1 MKGIRIKIIIF
12 FIAYLSFMAL
22 NTGMFWWNVVTLRD
36 RLIVMDN
43 FHELLSDILEIRRYE
58 KNFMFYPEP
67 GSLKEVVIYLDK
79 AEKDADRLKSN
90 IIEVA
95 GQHEYDAFMSNMNNY
110 KQQLRLLTE
119 GAPEDPAKTRN
130 LGSSMVQKA
139 QNLLT
144 LKKQRIHNA
153 LIRIQYI
160 PIAVMIS
167 LAVLIT
173 VLFYW
178 QTKKVFGRLRYVQQ
192 AAEGVARGDY
202 DTINQIRSD
211 DEISLLMRSAFSNM
225 AKEIESRQQQLIE
238 SRKLISIGTLA
249 SGIAHELNNPLN
261 NVSLTADT
269 MLEEF
274 DDMEKDEAREM
285 LNDIIGE
292 IGRASLVVKNLLDF
306 SREGEHLMSRVS
318 PDRLIRETSGLVANQ
333 LKLDKITLRTDI
345 PEGLPDIKG
354 DLNSLQQVFINL
366 IINADH
372 AMEEGGSLIIS
383 ANDTPDGYVLFKV
396 ADRGCGMT
404 AETIERIFDPFFTT
418 KPVGKGTGLG
428 LSIIYGIIKKHEG
441 YIEVQS
447 ELGEGTTFSI
457 YLPEYKEVGNHNEQI
472 SGGSD
477 R

>member
-1 MKGIRIKIIIF
+1 MKGIRIKIICF
-12 FIAYLSFMAL
+12 FIAYISFMTL
-22 NTGMFWWNVVTLRD
+22 NTGMFWWNVVTFRD

-58 KNFMFYPEP
+58 KNFIFYPEP
-67 GSLKEVVIYLDK
+67 ESLKEVVIYLDK
-79 AEKDADRLKSN
+79 AEADAAELKSN

-95 GQHEYDAFMSNMNNY
+95 GQDVYDSFMDNMNSY
-110 KQQLRLLTE
+110 QKQLSQLANGSPGDL
-119 GAPEDPAKTRN
+119 AKTRN
-130 LGSSMVQKA
+130 LGNSMVKKA
-139 QNLLT
+139 QDILT
-144 LKKQRIHNA
+144 MKKKRIHDA

-173 VLFYW
+173 LLFYW
-178 QTKKVFGRLRYVQQ
+178 QAKKVLSRLAYVQQ

-202 DTINQIRSD
+202 DTINKIRSD

-225 AKEIESRQQQLIE
+225 AAEIESRQNQLIE

-274 DDMEKDEAREM
+274 EELDQDEAREM
-285 LNDIIGE
+285 LNDIINE
-292 IGRASLVVKNLLDF
+292 IGRASLVVKSLLDF
-306 SREGEHLMSRVS
+306 SREGEHLMVKLSVE
-318 PDRLIRETSGLVANQ
+318 RLVRETSKLVANQ
-333 LKLDKITLRTDI
+333 LKLDKISLLTDLPEDLREI
-345 PEGLPDIKG
+345 RG

-372 AMEEGGSLIIS
+372 AMSEGGILTIS
-383 ANDTPDGYVLFKV
+383 AQNTNNGFVRIDV
-396 ADRGCGMT
+396 ADKGCGMT

-447 ELGEGTTFSI
+447 ELGQGTTFSI
-457 YLPEYKEVGNHNEQI
+457 YLPEHKEEERINEQI
-472 SGGSD
+472 PGGSD
-477 R
+477 